1 MHNREDRWTDNATT
15 SRQDMPKSGA
25 EKTMFQIGVRARC
38 LLCVLAAT
46 MAVAGGCCHLAGR
59 APRAIEAV
67 YQLPKDTPRELAKVV
82 LPPYTIEPPDI
93 LSIEAIHL
101 IPKSPYHL
109 RALDVLNVHVE
120 GTVEEKP
127 ITGSYPVSPTGAID
141 LGFSYGSVNVV
152 GLTVEEAGWAMEQH
166 LRQYLK
172 EPSVSASLLEVAA
185 MQQITGEHL
194 VNPDGTVTLGSYG
207 SVPVVGMTIG
217 GAKMTIES
225 HLSQFLEDPEVAVDV
240 FAYNSKV
247 YYVIT
252 QGAGLGDGLYR
263 FPITGNET
271 VLDAISQING
281 LTEVSS
287 KRLWIARPTPAP
299 GQVQVLPV
307 DWEGI
312 TAHAATDT
320 NYQVLPGDRIFIEE
334 DQMVALDTYVGK
346 VVSPWERVMGFVT
359 LGTNTAARL
368 YGNVMTGGGLRGA
381 FGGFGGL

>member
-1 MHNREDRWTDNATT
+1 
-15 SRQDMPKSGA
+15 
-25 EKTMFQIGVRARC
+25 MFHVGVPVRC
-38 LLCVLAAT
+38 VLCVLAAA
-46 MAVAGGCCHLAGR
+46 MAVAGGCCHPAAH
-59 APRAIEAV
+59 APQAIEAV
-67 YQLPKDTPRELAKVV
+67 YQLPKETPRELSKVV

-109 RALDVLNVHVE
+109 RALDVVNLHVE

-127 ITGSYPVSPTGAID
+127 ISGSYPVNPAGAID

-152 GLTVEEAGWAMEQH
+152 GLTVEEAAWAIDQH
-166 LRQYLK
+166 LRGYLK
-172 EPSVSASLLEVAA
+172 EPSVSASLLEIAA

-207 SVPVVGMTIG
+207 SVPVVGMTIAG
-217 GAKMTIES
+217 GKMAIEA
-225 HLSQFLEDPEVAVDV
+225 HLAEFLEAPEIAVDV

-271 VLDAISQING
+271 VLDAIAQING

-287 KRLWIARPTPAP
+287 KRLWIARPTPDP
-299 GQVQVLPV
+299 GQVQVLAV
-307 DWEGI
+307 DWDGI

-320 NYQVLPGDRIFIEE
+320 NYQVLPGDRIFVQE
-334 DQMVALDTYVGK
+334 DQMVALNTYVGK
-346 VVSPWERVMGFVT
+346 AVAPWERVAGFIM
-359 LGTNTAARL
+359 LGTNAASRL